1 MTKLYDSSGN
11 NTENELGNALLAAAH
26 CHQK

>member
-1 MTKLYDSSGN
+1 MMELYNFSGN